1 MAKDYYN
8 TLGVDKTASED
19 QIKRA
24 YRKMAMKHHPDK
36 NPGNAESESKFK
48 EAAEAYDTLS
58 SKEKRES
65 YDRYGPGGSP
75 FGQGNPFSNGGGGD
89 GGQYGHGFNME
100 DIFSQFG
107 DIFGSG
113 GQFGGPKQRRKN
125 RGSDLRIKVTLSIED
140 VLNGT
145 TKKIKYKRQDS
156 CNSCSGKGGSGVKD
170 CIPCG
175 GRGSR
180 VVLQQ
185 TPFGQVRQQATCPD
199 CQGGGKQI
207 SNKCG
212 VCHGS
217 GTSVKDEVV
226 EVDIP
231 AGVSAGMQLNMR
243 SYGNHVRDG
252 VPGDLHIMI
261 DELREFY
268 FKRDSNNLIVEKEV
282 SVIDAILG
290 AHLKVKTPH
299 GELPI
304 TIDEG
309 TPHGRTIRVS
319 GKGIPDV
326 NLGLGDLFVVVN
338 IRIPTKISMDEKYIL
353 EKLKRSK
360 NFEA

>member
-1 MAKDYYN
+1 MAKDYYDI
-8 TLGVDKTASED
+8 LGVDKSSSED
-19 QIKRA
+19 QIKKA
-24 YRKMAMKHHPDK
+24 YRKMAMKYHPDK
-36 NPGNAESESKFK
+36 NPDDAEAEGKFK

-65 YDRYGPGGSP
+65 YDRYGSGGSP
-75 FGQGNPFSNGGGGD
+75 FGQGNPFANGGD
-89 GGQYGHGFNME
+89 GQYGHGFNMD

-107 DIFGSG
+107 DIFG
-113 GQFGGPKQRRKN
+113 GQFGGQRQRQK
-125 RGSDLRIKVTLSIED
+125 RGSDLRIKVSLTIED
-140 VLNGT
+140 VLKGT

-156 CNSCSGKGGSGVKD
+156 CNSCSGKGGTGVKD

-175 GRGSR
+175 GRGQR

-185 TPFGQVRQQATCPD
+185 TPFGQVRQQTHCPD
-199 CQGGGKQI
+199 CQGSGKQVT
-207 SNKCG
+207 NKCG
-212 VCHGS
+212 GCHGS
-217 GTSVKDEVV
+217 GTNVKDEIV

-231 AGVSAGMQLNMR
+231 AGVSNGMQLNMR

-261 DELREFY
+261 DEIREFY
-268 FKRDSNNLIVEKEV
+268 FKRDGNNLIVEKEV

-319 GKGIPDV
+319 GKGVPDV

-338 IRIPTKISMDEKYIL
+338 IKIPNKISMDEKYVL